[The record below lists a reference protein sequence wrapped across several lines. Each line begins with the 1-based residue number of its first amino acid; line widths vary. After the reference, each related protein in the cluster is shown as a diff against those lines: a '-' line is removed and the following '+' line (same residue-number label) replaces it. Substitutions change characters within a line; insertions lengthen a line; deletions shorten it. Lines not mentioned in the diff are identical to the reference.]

1 MAERPKHP
9 ILRFAFATAIIALS
23 LGATEAAMRYRDIPR
38 GVVSGWRST
47 GPGGPLNQFG
57 FRGQLPSRRQAT
69 DFVVVLTGGASVEC
83 LACPPDETLDVMLE
97 RALRRYNPTAHVVT
111 LGARGYAQD
120 QEYLALH
127 EYLAHQHADLILN
140 WASIAEDVPANTFRT
155 GQPRP
160 DVRVPKPTFVLA
172 SSPGGGG
179 AGAGGAKAEP
189 APSDDIVGPT
199 EAPGEQIYQTKLST
213 LIRPLFIDLDQN
225 WTTLLPAPDPGNSNP
240 PQSVL
245 SRTHVD
251 DALEQQRG
259 AWSIWLTPRPAR
271 VKYGIALTRA
281 LSRHMRELAA
291 LRGARF
297 AILLT
302 PSPHHDDA
310 PIALEHDGRW
320 FLADPATRDAAIAE
334 VTSGFDTITLPV
346 EGPAPGSV
354 DAAPP
359 EVKRHTMALL
369 ADALNQRNLLIPATA
384 DRPRH

>member
-1 MAERPKHP
+1 LAERPKHP
-9 ILRFAFATAIIALS
+9 ILRIAFATAMIALS
-23 LGATEAAMRYRDIPR
+23 LGATEAAMRYRDVPR
-38 GVVSGWRST
+38 NVVSGWRAT
-47 GPGGPLNQFG
+47 GSGGPLNQFG
-57 FRGQLPSRRQAT
+57 FRGQPPSRRQVT

-97 RALRRYNPTAHVVT
+97 RALRRYAPTAHVVT

-120 QEYLALH
+120 QEYLVLH
-127 EYLAHQHADLILN
+127 EYLAHQRADLILN
-140 WASIAEDVPANTFRT
+140 WASIDEDVPANTFRS

-160 DVRVPKPTFVLA
+160 GLTLPKPTFALA
-172 SSPGGGG
+172 SSPGVSGE
-179 AGAGGAKAEP
+179 AKAE
-189 APSDDIVGPT
+189 AASEDIVGPT
-199 EAPGEQIYQTKLST
+199 EGAGDQIYHAKLTT

-225 WTTLLPAPDPGNSNP
+225 WTTLLPAPDPGAPNP
-240 PQSVL
+240 PQSVP

-251 DALEQQRG
+251 DALEQQRSP
-259 AWSIWLTPRPAR
+259 WSIWLTPRPAR

-281 LSRHMRELAA
+281 LSRHIRELAA

-302 PSPHHDDA
+302 PPMRHDDA

-334 VTSGFDTITLPV
+334 VTSGFDTIALPV
-346 EGPAPGSV
+346 EDDAPGS
-354 DAAPP
+354 P
-359 EVKRHTMALL
+359 EAERRTMARL
-369 ADALNQRNLLIPATA
+369 ADALNQRNLLISAAA